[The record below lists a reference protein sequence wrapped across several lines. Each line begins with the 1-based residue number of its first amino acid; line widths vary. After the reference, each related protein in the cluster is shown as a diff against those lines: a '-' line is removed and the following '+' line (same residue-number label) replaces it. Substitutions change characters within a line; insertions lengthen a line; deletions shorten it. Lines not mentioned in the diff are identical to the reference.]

1 MATNPTITLPRI
13 NMGVNPL
20 LPAGTG
26 TTTPRT
32 PFFNPTPISRGQYM
46 SGPVDF
52 YSQTL
57 DTTGVG
63 VTSTPGLDED
73 EDKDKSTEESEGQG
87 DQPPSVLE
95 YTLGEGLSNTFGV
108 VNYGLDDINFGPDSN
123 NTYNFTNVPGMTMD
137 TATGRVARDLNS
149 SWSDS
154 LVDHVETLYEGAKA
168 GFQATKSQIMG
179 IGEDGKARKDRSVL
193 DKITDLLGTPSG
205 VRPYG
210 TTPSTVSPGGA
221 IGLAAGPV
229 IGGLATAFG
238 GMNLANQARNA
249 AAYKATGGTG
259 GAIMEV
265 GGQMVSRMP
274 GASNFPGEF
283 GGKVDSFLGE
293 LKDPIS
299 GVALNRNYL
308 GGMHFVYSGN
318 MRGLSHQQMAA
329 REAASYGFVP
339 GTLIETYDPASKRYV
354 KASAIRKNQYMST
367 NDMENRVG
375 GTYNP
380 KTGTFVDLNG
390 NSSAMGTRKAAEAY
404 VAGINNAFGKNVLN
418 WSDVSRG
425 RAAAR
430 ARGIDFVDYMEE
442 LAVSRGGNAAR
453 AKAIMGDINQVTGG
467 VRQRGSV
474 SFIPSNLSKSQI
486 REIKN
491 QYGDALQDVTKSG
504 RPAGFTQYGKDTG
517 YGGYEDDD
525 DSFVPSGVPVS
536 SRDDTTGAGMNEG
549 QGGGSYDGQGDNV
562 GESTDPAGS
571 APDNEAFSLADGGRV
586 GMQQGGPAGFA
597 QRPEFVGGN
606 ETPTNRQSIADNV
619 PREVPEGTFVIN
631 AAAVDFAGREDI
643 EKMVREAYAKAGD
656 LGQTGVSQE
665 IDIAVSEGE
674 VIIPPHIAKIIGY
687 DRLNKINNRGKKEI
701 SRRQAERQKKEA
713 AGGGFISRKKF
724 HRGGEAHSHDAK
736 AAIGVSD
743 VTSKYGIT
751 SDDKEIDDLQK
762 EQYTRKSLTPT
773 FKSKAE
779 EELYNKGIQFGDT
792 EVFADILGK
801 TNFNKLIQAAARDS
815 RTLSDTVTT
824 LRPGEDMANPYH
836 RDAMGLYSQYG
847 QEPYTS
853 PVYEDGFI
861 NYTETKANKEASLG
875 NKDFRSDVS
884 NSAILVRSPTE
895 FGGPS
900 TDYVRPPMAYIGTLA
915 HELMHRGADVLR
927 NDPNFNPTRSLVAMQ
942 KLYAELPSM
951 NKYIDGT
958 IDYETYSK
966 ARDEKRTIS
975 GAEHRYIAAV
985 VGQAYLKRNIE
996 SVSGAFEKSQ
1006 KPPKGF
1012 EDSFGK
1018 VTDSDLVNEAKQN
1031 ILYETRRVFE
1041 AYLTP
1046 ENRTQFFKENS
1057 LFKLDPEYDS
1067 LDLKIGKI
1075 YHREDVN
1082 EIPFEKI
1089 AAAYDSIN
1097 RIMAEDYATIL
1108 FKNAV
1113 VDKPVN
1119 IPRRKNPPKQQQ
1131 TKPLQDEKGAAIGSQ
1146 PAPEQ
1151 KYERGFLDKMLGV
1164 TPAY

>member
-525 DSFVPSGVPVS
+525 DSFVPSETPVS
-536 SRDDTTGAGMNEG
+536 SPDDRYTAETDD
-549 QGGGSYDGQGDNV
+549 GGGGGGQDENPGGGYDD
-562 GESTDPAGS
+562 DPGNFGAS
-571 APDNEAFSLADGGRV
+571 DSFAKGGRI

-1131 TKPLQDEKGAAIGSQ
+1131 TKPLQDKKGAAIGSQ